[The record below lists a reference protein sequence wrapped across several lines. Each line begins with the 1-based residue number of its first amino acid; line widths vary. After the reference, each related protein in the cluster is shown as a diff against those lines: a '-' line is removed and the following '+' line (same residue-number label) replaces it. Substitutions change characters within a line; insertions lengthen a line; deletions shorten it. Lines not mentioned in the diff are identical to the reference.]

1 MLRALQIENYA
12 LIRSLNIQF
21 DRGFTVITGETGAGK
36 SILMGALSLIL
47 GSRAETDVLYDKSKK
62 CIVEGTFDIESLSL
76 QDFFIQNDLDY
87 QPQTIIRRE
96 INEHGK
102 SRAFI
107 NDTPVTL
114 PLLRE
119 LTSSLIDIH
128 SQHQNLLL
136 QDSGFRLRIL
146 DQYAKNQALRHQY
159 QQAFA
164 SLKQAEFQFQQLK
177 KQCADAALQQEFNN
191 FTVQELD
198 NAQLE
203 ADEQEQIEQNIKL
216 LSNAEDIKA
225 HLYAAAQQLS
235 EGEEGTV
242 LQQLQSVQN
251 ECRAIQD
258 IGPDFQEL
266 QKRLDSV
273 ILELKD
279 LAYEI
284 ARKDN
289 EIDINPQELERLNE
303 RIDLIYTLEHK
314 YQVDNIQGL
323 LALSDKLKQELS
335 QYTDNQEQLT
345 LLEERKNALET
356 EVRALAQKLSQTRHQ
371 AISTFQKEIE
381 ARLKM
386 LGMPDSQFRIDI
398 QENSEPQA
406 TGIDQITFLFSAN
419 KGIVPADL
427 GKIASGGEMSRIMLA
442 LKSIITDTALL
453 PTVIFDE
460 IDTGISGETANK
472 VAAVMG
478 LLSQQHQVV
487 AITHLPQIAARGDQH
502 LLVYKQNQNDKAVT
516 NLRLLNTDERI
527 ESIATILGGSNFT
540 ETARSAAR
548 ELIAA
553 NHPHLFSK

>member
-114 PLLRE
+114 PLLRK

-164 SLKQAEFQFQQLK
+164 SLKQAESQFQQLK

-235 EGEEGTV
+235 EGEDGTV

-527 ESIATILGGSNFT
+527 ESIATILGGSNIT

>member
-159 QQAFA
+159 QQVFA
-164 SLKQAEFQFQQLK
+164 SLKQAESQFQQLK

-235 EGEEGTV
+235 EGEDGTV

-398 QENSEPQA
+398 QENSEPQV

-419 KGIVPADL
+419 KGIVSADL

>member
-251 ECRAIQD
+251 ECRTIQD

-398 QENSEPQA
+398 QENSEPQV

-427 GKIASGGEMSRIMLA
+427 DKIASGGEISRIMLA

-527 ESIATILGGSNFT
+527 ESIATILGGSNIT

>member
-164 SLKQAEFQFQQLK
+164 SLKQAESQFQQLK

-314 YQVDNIQGL
+314 YQVENIQGL

-398 QENSEPQA
+398 QENSEPQV

-527 ESIATILGGSNFT
+527 ESIATILGGSNIT

>member
-12 LIRSLNIQF
+12 LIRSLNIRF

-47 GSRAETDVLYDKSKK
+47 GSRAETDVLYDKAKK
-62 CIVEGTFDIESLSL
+62 CFVEGIFDIEQLPL
-76 QDFFIQNDLDY
+76 QDFFERNDLDY

-119 LTSSLIDIH
+119 LSSSLIDIH

-136 QDSGFRLRIL
+136 QDSGFRLGIL
-146 DQYAKNQALRHQY
+146 DQYAKNQTLRTQY
-159 QQAFA
+159 QQTFA
-164 SLKQAEFQFQQLK
+164 ELKKAEAQYQQLK
-177 KQCADAALQQEFNN
+177 KQCAEAALQQEFNN
-191 FTVQELD
+191 FTIQELD

-203 ADEQEQIEQNIKL
+203 VGEQEQIEQNIKL

-235 EGEEGTV
+235 EGEENNI
-242 LQQLQSVQN
+242 LQLLQSVQN
-251 ECRAIQD
+251 ECRAIQEV
-258 IGPDFQEL
+258 GPDFQEL
-266 QKRLDSV
+266 QKRLDSAV
-273 ILELKD
+273 LELKD

-284 ARKDN
+284 ARKEN
-289 EIDINPQELERLNE
+289 EIDVNPKDLDRLNE

-314 YQVDNIQGL
+314 YQVENIQEL
-323 LALSDKLKQELS
+323 LNLSDKLKQELS
-335 QYTDNQEQLT
+335 LYTDNQEQLS
-345 LLEERKNALET
+345 LLEERRDTLQS
-356 EVRALAQKLSQTRHQ
+356 EVQTLAQQLSQTRR
-371 AISTFQKEIE
+371 AATATFQQEIE

-386 LGMPDSQFRIDI
+386 LGMPDSQFLIDI
-398 QENSEPQA
+398 QGLPEPQA
-406 TGIDQITFLFSAN
+406 SGVDQVVFLFSAN
-419 KGIVPADL
+419 KGIAPADL

-442 LKSIITDTALL
+442 LKSIITDAALL

-478 LLSQQHQVV
+478 LLAQQHQVI
-487 AITHLPQIAARGDQH
+487 AITHLPQIAAHGDQH
-502 LLVYKQNQNDKAVT
+502 FLVYKQNQEDKAVT
-516 NLRLLNTDERI
+516 NLKLLNTDERI
-527 ESIATILGGSNFT
+527 DAVATILGGST
-540 ETARSAAR
+540 ITDTTRSAAR
-548 ELIAA
+548 ELIADH
-553 NHPHLFSK
+553 HPQLFSK